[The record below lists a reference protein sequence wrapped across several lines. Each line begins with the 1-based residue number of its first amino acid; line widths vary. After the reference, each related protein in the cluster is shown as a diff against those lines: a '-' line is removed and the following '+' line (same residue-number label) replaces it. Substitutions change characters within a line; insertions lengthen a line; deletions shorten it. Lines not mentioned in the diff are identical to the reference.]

1 MSPLQDFVLWLFFF
15 FLQSHKASK
24 GQLVG
29 SESLNLEANQV
40 EIEFC
45 HNEFT
50 IHHNDS
56 YVHLYVECI

>member
-1 MSPLQDFVLWLFFF
+1 MAPLQDFFAVALF

-24 GQLVG
+24 GQLVR
-29 SESLNLEANQV
+29 SESLYLEANHV

-45 HNEFT
+45 HNDFT
-50 IHHNDS
+50 IQHNDS